1 MLDSAEQGTI
11 VSGKMDFLIAGYLE
25 DASRRTQG
33 ANVAA
38 FKNRKTLR
46 SEQVRVVTLARQ
58 AVGPRCYCS
67 SGPLGEALTL

>member
-1 MLDSAEQGTI
+1 MLDSADQGTI
-11 VSGKMDFLIAGYLE
+11 VSRKMDFLIAGYLE

-46 SEQVRVVTLARQ
+46 SE
-58 AVGPRCYCS
+58 
-67 SGPLGEALTL
+67 